1 MAGSGHLRDTT
12 GESRGVFEP
21 LAADPACPHCRA
33 DRAPATVDA
42 AYCITLDEQ
51 PERMARAARHFHE
64 IGLCRHIVFH
74 RARRHAEH
82 ITGCWLSHKA
92 VAAHA
97 LALGQREVL
106 ILEDDVLFSQS
117 WERVARRIARAR
129 PELPD
134 GWRALFL
141 GHRPYRAYLAAP
153 GLLHTCSHLMHAYVA
168 SERLLAWLAETPA
181 GDPRI
186 PSSHPAVDAAFCV
199 MADMYALF
207 PMVARQRITGS
218 AGVRSRELA
227 VQYVN
232 YHLSRPLE
240 LLLAGLSPLTR
251 HVFPKRRPD
260 NPAYLA
266 RTRIADDARLI
277 SDRGAFDA
285 AFYRE
290 HYPYV
295 PMGAFRH
302 FMWDGAWEGK
312 RPNRDFD
319 TEAYLRAHPQ
329 LRTTRENPLAHF
341 LRDRGA

>member
-1 MAGSGHLRDTT
+1 MAGSAHPREVT
-12 GESRGVFEP
+12 GEIGGVFEP
-21 LAADPACPHCRA
+21 LAIDPACPHCRA
-33 DRAPATVDA
+33 DHAPATVDA

-51 PERMARAARHFHE
+51 PERRERAARHFHE
-64 IGLCRHIVFH
+64 IGLCRHVVFY

-92 VAAHA
+92 VAVHA
-97 LALGQREVL
+97 LGLGQREVL
-106 ILEDDVLFSQS
+106 ILEDDVLFPQS
-117 WERVARRIARAR
+117 WDTVARRIEKVR
-129 PELPD
+129 PRLPG

-141 GHRPYRAYLAAP
+141 GHRPYLAYLAAP
-153 GLLHTCSHLMHAYVA
+153 GLLRTCSHLTHAYVV
-168 SERLLAWLAETPA
+168 SERLLVWLAETPA

-186 PSSHPAVDAAFCV
+186 PSSHPAIDAAFRV

-207 PMVARQRITGS
+207 PMVAWQRITGS
-218 AGVRSRELA
+218 AKVRSREMA

-240 LLLAGLSPLTR
+240 LLMAGLSPLAR

-266 RTRIADDARLI
+266 RTRTSDDARLI

-295 PMGAFRH
+295 PMDPFRH

-312 RPNRDFD
+312 RPNPDFD
-319 TEAYLRAHPQ
+319 TEAYLRGHPE
-329 LRTTRENPLAHF
+329 LRRTRENPLAHF
-341 LRDRGA
+341 LRNGGS